1 MFSLREFIKKGFLEA
16 VGHYPDYWII
26 INAGGYYQQGILTQ
40 EDLAEIQAKID
51 EKNNPP
57 APETEPEPAEETS
70 EEPLSEDEGSL
81 IMQESEENPAET
93 GDEG

>member
-26 INAGGYYQQGILTQ
+26 INAGGYYQQGILTE

-51 EKNNPP
+51 EKNALEEFTGTNIG
-57 APETEPEPAEETS
+57 AP
-70 EEPLSEDEGSL
+70 
-81 IMQESEENPAET
+81 QE
-93 GDEG
+93 